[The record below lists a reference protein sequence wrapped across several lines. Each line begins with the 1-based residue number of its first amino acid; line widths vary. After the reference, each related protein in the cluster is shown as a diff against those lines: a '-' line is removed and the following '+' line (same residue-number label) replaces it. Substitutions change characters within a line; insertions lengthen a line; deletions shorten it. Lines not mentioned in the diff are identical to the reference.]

1 MKKCIPFLFM
11 LLTASILNAQPHPTG
26 SDDRTFW
33 IETLR
38 KLSDPVLQNLS
49 RNTLKKNMPY
59 ESLDEGRR
67 EFSYLE
73 AVGRLLC
80 GIAPWLE
87 LGPDASSEGQLRS
100 EYINMAVAGLR
111 NAVDPSAADYL
122 DFDRPSQALVDAAFL
137 AQALLRAPNQL
148 WGRLD
153 AETKSRMI
161 VELKRSR
168 SIRPGESNWLLFAS
182 IIEAALIEF
191 AGEYDQDRLMHG
203 VNRFCNEWYK
213 GDAVYGDGA
222 EFHFDYYN
230 SFVIH
235 PMLTDILT
243 VIVKHGI
250 EGGDCL
256 SEQLRRHGRYAE
268 ILERMISPEGAYPV
282 VGRSIAYRFGVFHA
296 LSHASLARLMPEAV
310 APAQVRCALTAV
322 IRRQLS
328 SPNNFTEQGWLRI
341 GFAGSQLN
349 ISERYINTGSVYLC
363 ATVLLPL
370 GLPTSDP
377 FWSAP
382 YAEWTGLRA
391 WNGKEVGA
399 DHALRR

>member
-1 MKKCIPFLFM
+1 MKKLI
-11 LLTASILNAQPHPTG
+11 LLLPLWLMALSLQSQSQSQSQAAPTG
-26 SDDRTFW
+26 ANDRAFW
-33 IETLR
+33 VETLR
-38 KLSDPVLQNLS
+38 KLSDPVLTNLS
-49 RNTLKKNMPY
+49 RNTLKQNMPY
-59 ESLDEGRR
+59 ESLDPERR
-67 EFSYLE
+67 PYSYLE

-87 LGPDASSEGQLRS
+87 LGADDSDEGRLRA
-100 EYINMAVAGLR
+100 EYIDMAVRGLS
-111 NAVDPSAADYL
+111 NAVDPSSADYL
-122 DFDRPSQALVDAAFL
+122 EFARPMQALVDAAFL
-137 AQALLRAPNQL
+137 AQALLRAPTQL
-148 WGRLD
+148 WGKLD
-153 AETKSRMI
+153 SNTQARMI
-161 VELKRSR
+161 TELKRSR

-256 SEQLRRHGRYAE
+256 SEQLGRHGRYAE

-328 SPNNFTEQGWLRI
+328 SPHNFTEQGWLRI

-349 ISERYINTGSVYLC
+349 ISERYINTEKIC
-363 ATVLLPL
+363 R
-370 GLPTSDP
+370 D
-377 FWSAP
+377 
-382 YAEWTGLRA
+382 
-391 WNGKEVGA
+391 K
-399 DHALRR
+399 